1 MKDKRIT
8 IPAIISLIIHAVGL
22 SIAILVTSLQ
32 NLLTWLYSPID
43 EMKEVFV
50 FPSAIISESIALAIV
65 IVFVYQIFNYK
76 GNNRRV
82 IGIVLFALM
91 VGISVMMIPFNIL
104 LNYYYGMFH
113 GAVYIA
119 KYGVVNNAVSIFTS
133 VATLGGS
140 PLFFVALGRFGI
152 TDNNGQIQ

>member
-32 NLLTWLYSPID
+32 NHLSWLYNMTEDMEKII
-43 EMKEVFV
+43 V
-50 FPSAIISESIALAIV
+50 FPSAIVSEIIALIIV
-65 IVFVYQIFNYK
+65 IIFTYLVFNYQ
-76 GNNRRV
+76 GNKRRV

-91 VGISVMMIPFNIL
+91 VGISIMMIPINFFA
-104 LNYYYGMFH
+104 NYFYGMFY
-113 GAVYIA
+113 GTMYLA